1 MYCITQNEFIMPYS
15 DFKSLRQLEKQF
27 GITYT
32 FDHIFAD
39 IQPVTPS
46 HYLTH
51 DLLEAQD
58 YPTYPSEKAK
68 SELMIMPVIKEIK
81 RNNPSFQVF
90 SGFSFD
96 VDSSQGLNGFCDYLF
111 SKEPKILEIK
121 SPVFCV
127 VEAKDR
133 TVEEGFAQAAS
144 EMYAAILFNESEG
157 RPTPTVFGCVTNSD
171 VWVFLRL
178 DEKKLTIDETRYYL
192 IESSLTNLLGA
203 FNKIVNFFS

>member
-32 FDHIFAD
+32 FDHIFTD
-39 IQPVTPS
+39 IQPVMPS

-121 SPVFCV
+121 SPVFVLLKPKIEPLKKVLHRQLLKCMRQFYLMSQKV
-127 VEAKDR
+127 VLRQLFLAVSQIP
-133 TVEEGFAQAAS
+133 TFGF
-144 EMYAAILFNESEG
+144 
-157 RPTPTVFGCVTNSD
+157 
-171 VWVFLRL
+171 
-178 DEKKLTIDETRYYL
+178 
-192 IESSLTNLLGA
+192 
-203 FNKIVNFFS
+203 FFVSTKRN